1 MPQQIQIVP
10 NTPPT
15 TSQPGKFS
23 PQAASSFNG
32 DSITWFNGD
41 SEQHWPA
48 PNATDKTAWVKQ
60 AIEPGTPGNG
70 SVSPAPYTSTASG
83 ATSANP
89 AVLTVAAPSPS
100 QGNKVNLS
108 YTGSDA
114 KWKAA
119 VSAVPKGS
127 VITALGGNQY
137 TVAGLNG
144 QGLPPFTGSITI
156 TMPYTLKYV
165 CALHPDETG
174 SISVQV
180 NPLS

>member
-15 TSQPGKFS
+15 AAEPGKFS

-41 SEQHWPA
+41 SQDHWPA
-48 PNATDKTAWVKQ
+48 PSAADKSAWVKQ
-60 AIEPGTPGNG
+60 VIKPGTPGNG
-70 SVSPAPYTSTASG
+70 SVSPAPYTTTATAAS
-83 ATSANP
+83 SANP
-89 AVLTVAAPSPS
+89 AVLTVGTPSPN
-100 QGNKVNLS
+100 QGQIVNLS
-108 YTGSDA
+108 YSGNDA
-114 KWKAA
+114 NWKAA
-119 VSAVPKGS
+119 VKAVPPGS

-144 QGLPPFTGSITI
+144 QGLAPFTGSITI
-156 TMPYTLKYV
+156 TMPYTLNYV
-165 CALHPDETG
+165 CALHPAETG

-180 NPLS
+180 NPLP